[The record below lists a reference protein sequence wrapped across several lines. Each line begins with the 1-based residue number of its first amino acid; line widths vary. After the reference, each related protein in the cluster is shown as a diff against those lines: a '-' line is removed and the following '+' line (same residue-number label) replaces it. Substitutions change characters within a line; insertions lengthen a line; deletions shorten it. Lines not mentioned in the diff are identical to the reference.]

1 MARILNKIRNRDR
14 RIVGNFRQ
22 KTVRVIVGSSVKT
35 FRMIVGSSDRRIVGK
50 NDRRIVGKLK
60 IWTLDCVI
68 VGKHVQNIN
77 YRRILAWGSAG
88 GGGET
93 FRDSLKKIIVLE
105 KWNVTDQPREINE
118 KNRKVIVGSSV
129 PFGKKTEMWSSDRR

>member
-22 KTVRVIVGSSVKT
+22 KNRILIVGSSVTFGKKTVRVIVGSSVKT

-88 GGGET
+88 GWGGGGD
-93 FRDSLKKIIVLE
+93 FSGLS
-105 KWNVTDQPREINE
+105 Q
-118 KNRKVIVGSSV
+118 KN
-129 PFGKKTEMWSSDRR
+129 